1 MSEVKYVI
9 GYDLND
15 LVSQISYFELN
26 NPGQVPES
34 VATSDEEEQP
44 GIPTVLAK
52 RKGVSQWDYGNA
64 AKAAVKSSDA
74 SLVTN
79 LLSIASTGARI
90 ELEGDAYDATELLIL
105 FVRRSLNTLSMI
117 MSPEDVECMII
128 TVESLEGNMMDVVEK
143 VALALPIDREKII
156 IQSYEESI
164 FYYLLHQ
171 PSDLWDHDVS
181 VFDYSGNCLEAYQMW
196 MNRRCKPVVSFV
208 DRTQLKDIRS
218 PKEVFD
224 RDLSEEKEAR
234 LDDKIRQALKEY
246 FDGKN
251 VGTVFLLGDGF
262 EGGWCEKTLKYLC
275 MGKRVFQGR
284 NLYSKGACYS
294 AHDKMEPCS
303 LNSDY
308 VFLGDDKLKLNV
320 GIKMIVRGQEE
331 YMALADAGTNW
342 YKAEQSYEFILGEK
356 KEVSI
361 LLTPLDGKNKETVT
375 IDLSSLPERPP
386 RASRLRLSITF
397 ISQTRLRVRIEDLG
411 FGEFY
416 PATGKV
422 WEKLVDML

>member
-1 MSEVKYVI
+1 MSTKYVI

-26 NPGQVPES
+26 NPGQIPES
-34 VATSDEEEQP
+34 IAGGGEEEQP
-44 GIPTVLAK
+44 GIPTVLSK

-64 AKAAVKSSDA
+64 AKAMVKSSDA

-105 FVRRSLNTLSMI
+105 FVRRSLNSLAMI

-128 TVESLEGNMMDVVEK
+128 TVESLEGNMLDVVEK
-143 VALALPIDREKII
+143 VAMALPISRDRII

-171 PSDLWDHDVS
+171 PSELWDHDVA
-181 VFDYSGNCLEAYQMW
+181 VFDYSGNCLEAYEMW
-196 MNRRCKPVVSFV
+196 MNRRCQPVVSFV

-218 PKEVFD
+218 PKEVFE
-224 RDLSEEKEAR
+224 RDLSEGKEAR
-234 LDDKIRQALKEY
+234 LDEKIRQTLKQY

-251 VGTVFLLGDGF
+251 VGTVFLLGAGF
-262 EGGWCEKTLKYLC
+262 EGGWCDGTLKYLC

-294 AHDKMEPCS
+294 AHDRIQPCD
-303 LNSDY
+303 LNSEY
-308 VFLGDDKLKLNV
+308 VFLGADKLKLNV

-342 YKAEQSYEFILGEK
+342 YKAEKSYEFILGNE
-356 KEVSI
+356 KEVSV
-361 LLTPLDGKNKETVT
+361 LLTPLDGKNKENVT
-375 IDLSSLPERPP
+375 IDLSSLPERPA
-386 RASRLRLSITF
+386 RASRLKLTISF
-397 ISQTRLRVRIEDLG
+397 ISQTRLCIRIEDRG

-422 WEKLVDML
+422 WEKLVDMA